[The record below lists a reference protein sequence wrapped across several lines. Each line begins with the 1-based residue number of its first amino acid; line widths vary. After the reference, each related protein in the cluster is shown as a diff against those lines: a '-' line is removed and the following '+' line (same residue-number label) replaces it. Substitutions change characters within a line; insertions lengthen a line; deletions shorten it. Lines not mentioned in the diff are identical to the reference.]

1 MNWIKR
7 LFSKKAQ
14 TEQCTIHSVSK
25 CFCVKYVVDGK
36 LALEYS
42 WFCDT
47 TSKGMARYNFWD
59 NHNGLYHDIISVN
72 VC

>member
-7 LFSKKAQ
+7 LFSKK
-14 TEQCTIHSVSK
+14 TKTKQCDIHVVSK
-25 CFCVKYVVDGK
+25 RFCVKYVVGGN
-36 LALEYS
+36 LSLEYS
-42 WFCDT
+42 WFCDA
-47 TSKGMARYNFWD
+47 TSEAMARYDFWD

>member
-7 LFSKKAQ
+7 LFSKNAENK
-14 TEQCTIHSVSK
+14 QCDIHVVSK
-25 CFCVKYVVDGK
+25 RFCVKYVVDGN
-36 LALEYS
+36 LSLEYS
-42 WFCDT
+42 WFCDAT
-47 TSKGMARYNFWD
+47 CEEMVRYDFWD